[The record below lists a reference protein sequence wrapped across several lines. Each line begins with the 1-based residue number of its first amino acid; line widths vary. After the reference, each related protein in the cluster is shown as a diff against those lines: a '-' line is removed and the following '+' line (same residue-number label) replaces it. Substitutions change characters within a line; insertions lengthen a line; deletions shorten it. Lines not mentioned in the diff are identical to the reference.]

1 MLNDYWDG
9 NTKHQA
15 PFAININKKLPE
27 LSTPYKT
34 QNFIF
39 HSYCPRFL
47 TNFSDE
53 EYCQVYQNLHANHD
67 AECPTW

>member
-15 PFAININKKLPE
+15 PFTINIDKKLPE

-34 QNFIF
+34 QNFVF
-39 HSYCPRFL
+39 HSHRPRFL

-53 EYCQVYQNLHANHD
+53 EYC
-67 AECPTW
+67 